1 MYMICGDAMM
11 LGFVFKLVAN
21 AVSHGAIPPQL
32 FTTQTLIS
40 AQATAGHVAAILR
53 I

>member
-1 MYMICGDAMM
+1 MICGDAMM

-40 AQATAGHVAAILR
+40 EDLR
-53 I
+53 RRLQDT